1 MTNPLDY
8 TIQDPDAMRYA
19 LMANDSAGMRKGG
32 AVKMAGGGWVQNAYR
47 SIVPAQIKHLVK
59 R

>member
-19 LMANDSAGMRKGG
+19 LMANDSAG
-32 AVKMAGGGWVQNAYR
+32 VLL
-47 SIVPAQIKHLVK
+47 AQSQFIQSLSS
-59 R
+59 